1 MSFSRE
7 ELRKLALPLLAALLL
22 LGAGAALIWGAGRA
36 LNAAQREVAAAQA
49 QRQQN
54 AQRLARIA
62 EEEREVNEKIA
73 VYRQLKQFSILG
85 EEKRLEW
92 ADAMTR
98 IRTQRELLDLKYRVE
113 KQRLVA
119 SYPGK
124 PGSVDFYAS
133 TMKVNLAL
141 LHEDDL
147 LRFLADLR
155 NSGNAYYSP
164 RRCVITRTGLAAT
177 GTAIMPR
184 LRADCDIDLITLLD
198 AGAKP

>member
-22 LGAGAALIWGAGRA
+22 LGAGGTLIWAAGHA
-36 LNAAQREVAAAQA
+36 LDTAQRDVAAAQA

-73 VYRQLKQFSILG
+73 VYRQLKQLSILG
-85 EEKRLEW
+85 EEMRLEW

-98 IRTQRELLDLKYRVE
+98 IRMQRELLDLKYRVE
-113 KQRLVA
+113 KQRLIA

-124 PGSVDFYAS
+124 PGTVDFYAS

-141 LHEDDL
+141 LHEEDL
-147 LRFLADLR
+147 LRFFADLR

-164 RRCVITRTGLAAT
+164 RRCVIMRTGQAAT